1 MITRATQILL
11 TPIAHVACYEPAVK
25 VCDGEGKKIQQ
36 FWGLKAAADELKHVS
51 HHPLRIFNSQTIDD
65 VNRKHKKSNSLLG
78 HMDEKWQYTYLNYRF
93 VGCTDYV
100 YLNIW
105 SGKAF
110 LKKLGLIKFFTS
122 AGCFSAWCE
131 LASVNEYW
139 ATWLFFQ
146 DHNL

>member
-1 MITRATQILL
+1 MLL
-11 TPIAHVACYEPAVK
+11 THIAHVACYEPAVK
-25 VCDGEGKKIQQ
+25 FCDVEGKKNQQ
-36 FWGLKAAADELKHVS
+36 FWGLKAAVDELKHVS

-65 VNRKHKKSNSLLG
+65 VNRKH
-78 HMDEKWQYTYLNYRF
+78 MDEKWQYTYLNYRF

-100 YLNIW
+100 YLCIW
-105 SGKAF
+105 SEKAF

-146 DHNL
+146 YHNL